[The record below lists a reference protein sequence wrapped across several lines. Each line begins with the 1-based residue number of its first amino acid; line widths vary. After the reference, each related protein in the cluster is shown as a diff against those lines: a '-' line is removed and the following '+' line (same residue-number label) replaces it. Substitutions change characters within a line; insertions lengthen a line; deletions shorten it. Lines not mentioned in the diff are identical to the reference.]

1 MKSLSPTPLA
11 KDLSLRG
18 QDLDKQRLY
27 NKVVASPNIERVG
40 NSLIV
45 KMHGV
50 RGSIPQPKNTSKYG
64 GNTSCYELVTDD
76 FQIILDTGT
85 GFQDVILDR
94 QKTTIILYGHFHHD
108 HIQGLP
114 FNLGVFSHQ
123 EDIYLASGLVNR
135 HVLKNLIQTYFS
147 GGYFPVDIVTILK
160 QLKFTN
166 YSTLKRK
173 LASKCKLNMIELNH
187 PGGCMGYSFETAKG
201 KFCYLLDNE
210 YLATQLDSLLKF
222 VKGSRLVLWDGM
234 FTEKE
239 LELREGWGHSSIE
252 RACIFAEQADIRE
265 LIITHHSPSRTD
277 DELDQL
283 SKSLTSS
290 KVSFAVQSSKVEF

>member
-1 MKSLSPTPLA
+1 M
-11 KDLSLRG
+11 
-18 QDLDKQRLY
+18 
-27 NKVVASPNIERVG
+27 
-40 NSLIV
+40 
-45 KMHGV
+45 
-50 RGSIPQPKNTSKYG
+50 
-64 GNTSCYELVTDD
+64 
-76 FQIILDTGT
+76 
-85 GFQDVILDR
+85 
-94 QKTTIILYGHFHHD
+94 
-108 HIQGLP
+108 
-114 FNLGVFSHQ
+114 
-123 EDIYLASGLVNR
+123 
-135 HVLKNLIQTYFS
+135 KNLIQTYFS

-187 PGGCMGYSFETAKG
+187 PGGCMGYSFETSKG

-210 YLATQLDSLLKF
+210 YVATQLDSLLKF

-265 LIITHHSPSRTD
+265 LIITHHSPARTD

-290 KVSFAVQSSKVEF
+290 KVSFAVQSSEVEF

>member
-27 NKVVASPNIERVG
+27 NKVVASPTIERVG

-94 QKTTIILYGHFHHD
+94 QKTTQNDCGSSRWLCANCKSIPRR
-108 HIQGLP
+108 QRTC
-114 FNLGVFSHQ
+114 
-123 EDIYLASGLVNR
+123 ASMGERYNR
-135 HVLKNLIQTYFS
+135 RRWNKS
-147 GGYFPVDIVTILK
+147 
-160 QLKFTN
+160 
-166 YSTLKRK
+166 
-173 LASKCKLNMIELNH
+173 
-187 PGGCMGYSFETAKG
+187 
-201 KFCYLLDNE
+201 
-210 YLATQLDSLLKF
+210 
-222 VKGSRLVLWDGM
+222 SRCRG
-234 FTEKE
+234 
-239 LELREGWGHSSIE
+239 
-252 RACIFAEQADIRE
+252 
-265 LIITHHSPSRTD
+265 
-277 DELDQL
+277 
-283 SKSLTSS
+283 
-290 KVSFAVQSSKVEF
+290 